1 MAGRQKLGEKF
12 SVVLTEDLAAL
23 VEDVKRATGEETA
36 PLLRKAI
43 RAGLPLVKSGGAAD
57 VLTLD
62 SELSRDVDAM
72 AKAYKRTR
80 NAILIE
86 AIQKGAR
93 AVNVRGMYENAEHL
107 SPEQAEMM
115 IKTHPEVEPHLREVR
130 VAKIAKGALQIQM
143 DDLLRHVPEAKRRA
157 DAIEKL
163 TAIRREPGGM
173 GGGPPW
179 GCGLSTEEIEWQI
192 AMREK
197 HGLDSNKWP
206 KAEIEKRQ
214 ARRAE
219 LDAARAR
226 ESATTSPAPKPK
238 REPKPAKKKSR
249 K

>member
-115 IKTHPEVEPHLREVR
+115 IKTHPEVEPYLREVR
-130 VAKIAKGALQIQM
+130 AAKIAKGVLEIKLM
-143 DDLLRHVPEAKRRA
+143 DLLDKVPEAKRRA
-157 DAIEKL
+157 DACEKL

-197 HGLDSNKWP
+197 HGIDSSKWP
-206 KAEIEKRQ
+206 KAEIERRDAAREKERQ
-214 ARRAE
+214 ARNSPLAS
-219 LDAARAR
+219 
-226 ESATTSPAPKPK
+226 ESPK
-238 REPKPAKKKSR
+238 PKPAKKKSS